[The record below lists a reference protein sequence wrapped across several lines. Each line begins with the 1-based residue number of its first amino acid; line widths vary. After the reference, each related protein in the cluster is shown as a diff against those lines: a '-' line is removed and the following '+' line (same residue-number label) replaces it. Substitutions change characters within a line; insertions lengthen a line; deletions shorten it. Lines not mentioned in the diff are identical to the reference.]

1 MNGNGESLLMFAAKD
16 RAMNN
21 SNIAISIFVNEASVL
36 MLGLIPSTA
45 GTRARTMGIESR
57 YKGVGIMGL

>member
-1 MNGNGESLLMFAAKD
+1 MFAAKD

-21 SNIAISIFVNEASVL
+21 SNIAISILVNEASVL